1 MNTKTEPESDA
12 PCSATALLRLE
23 LVDTDNAYVGLA
35 CACPSAVKTISKA
48 NAPKE
53 KLDSF
58 LIFNKLSPDEIFLR
72 AYRGRRLEGLGKAG
86 WVSGLTTNLEGQ
98 VSRH

>member
-12 PCSATALLRLE
+12 PCSATALLRLV
-23 LVDTDNAYVGLA
+23 LVDTDNAYIGLA
-35 CACPSAVKTISKA
+35 CARPSAVKNISKA

-58 LIFNKLSPDEIFLR
+58 LVCNKLSPDEFFCGL
-72 AYRGRRLEGLGKAG
+72 YRDRRLEGLREPGG
-86 WVSGLTTNLEGQ
+86 
-98 VSRH
+98 

>member
-1 MNTKTEPESDA
+1 VKTKTEPESDA
-12 PCSATALLRLE
+12 PCSAMALLRLV

-35 CACPSAVKTISKA
+35 CACPSAVKTISRA

-58 LIFNKLSPDEIFLR
+58 RIFNKLSPDEFF
-72 AYRGRRLEGLGKAG
+72 AGYRRRRLEGLREAG
-86 WVSGLTTNLEGQ
+86 WLSGLTTNLEGQ
-98 VSRH
+98 DSRY